1 MGKEGEC
8 RGSAREQRENKNR
21 QEKAIRPQSLAP
33 LSNATAH
40 AEVLHVSNRIAGAL
54 QMLKL
59 NCQSTE
65 GCSSEQCNCSC
76 GGAPSEKQNCCSS
89 AGTQK
94 CSTWIAIAQK
104 DASLSNAT
112 ANVEGFHVRST
123 VAGTGSTW
131 VAPAQKDVP
140 LSNATA
146 HSEVVQVRG
155 NVAGAAQWHEMISKS
170 AEKCS
175 FEQCN
180 CSFGGVPSE
189 KQSW

>member
-1 MGKEGEC
+1 MQGNEGKGGGEERHGRELMGKEGEC

-94 CSTWIAIAQK
+94 CST
-104 DASLSNAT
+104 
-112 ANVEGFHVRST
+112 
-123 VAGTGSTW
+123 
-131 VAPAQKDVP
+131 
-140 LSNATA
+140 
-146 HSEVVQVRG
+146 
-155 NVAGAAQWHEMISKS
+155 
-170 AEKCS
+170 
-175 FEQCN
+175 
-180 CSFGGVPSE
+180 
-189 KQSW
+189 